1 MRSSKTQIIV
11 RTSLF
16 IAMIFLATFFIKFPV
31 LTGYLNVGDSLI
43 LLSTMFLPPVA
54 SILAGGIGAAIA
66 DIASGAYAIF
76 APFTFVIKGIEA
88 LIFIVLFAQLRKC
101 FGKRQ
106 CIAYFVS
113 AFIALLWM
121 VIGYFFAYYF
131 ISLDWGYALASSLY
145 DLIQFGGSLIIST
158 ILFASILKIKA
169 FDENKILKK

>member
-16 IAMIFLATFFIKFPV
+16 IAMIFLATFFIKFPI

-54 SILAGGIGAAIA
+54 SFLAGGIGSAIA
-66 DIASGAYAIF
+66 DLSSGSYAIF
-76 APFTFVIKGIEA
+76 APFTFFIKGIEA
-88 LIFIVLFAQLRKC
+88 IIFLVLYSKLRKC
-101 FGKRQ
+101 FVHKP
-106 CIAYFVS
+106 CVAYFIA

-121 VIGYFFAYYF
+121 VVGYFFTYYF
-131 ISLDWGYALASSLY
+131 ITLDWGYALASSLY

-158 ILFASILKIKA
+158 ILFASITKIKA
-169 FDENKILKK
+169 FDEMKILK

>member
-43 LLSTMFLPPVA
+43 LVSTMFLPPVA
-54 SILAGGIGAAIA
+54 SFIAGGIGSAIA
-66 DIASGAYAIF
+66 DISSGAYAIF
-76 APFTFVIKGIEA
+76 APFTFIIKGIEA
-88 LIFIVLFAQLRKC
+88 LIFILIFSKLRKVLAKKPC
-101 FGKRQ
+101 V
-106 CIAYFVS
+106 AYFIS
-113 AFIALLWM
+113 AFVALAWM

-131 ISLDWGYALASSLY
+131 ITFDWGYALASSLY

-158 ILFASILKIKA
+158 ILFASITKIKA
-169 FDENKILKK
+169 FDEMKTTK